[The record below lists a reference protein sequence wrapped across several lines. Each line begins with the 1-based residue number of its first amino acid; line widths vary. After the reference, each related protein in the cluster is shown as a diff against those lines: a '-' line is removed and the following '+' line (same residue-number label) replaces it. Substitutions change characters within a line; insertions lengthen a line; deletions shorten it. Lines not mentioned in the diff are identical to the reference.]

1 GGAPGG
7 GPASGGALGRDP
19 ARLYS
24 ELEEMVADRTRELD
38 AQKRF
43 VEVVLETM
51 PIGVLVLDGQL
62 NVVRINPAGARALA
76 CASDAHGPLAQ
87 FLPHDKG
94 AAVLEFLGA
103 AFKSRRGGSIEEGMI
118 IARDSRIFRFTVAPV
133 APSSDPGAYAVT
145 LVEDITRAKGL
156 ERQMLLTE
164 RLTTAGRLAAGVAH
178 ELNNPLAT
186 IAGCAESLQ
195 GQLASV
201 DQQAMTEYADFR

>member
-1 GGAPGG
+1 VPAP
-7 GPASGGALGRDP
+7 P
-19 ARLYS
+19 
-24 ELEEMVADRTRELD
+24 REPD

-94 AAVLEFLGA
+94 VAALEFLGA
-103 AFKSRRGGSIEEGMI
+103 AFNSRRGGSVEEEMI
-118 IARDSRIFRFTVAPV
+118 IAGDAKIFRFTVAPV
-133 APSSDPGAYAVT
+133 APSDRGAYAVV

-164 RLTTAGRLAAGVAH
+164 RLTTAGPLRPRAA
-178 ELNNPLAT
+178 
-186 IAGCAESLQ
+186 
-195 GQLASV
+195 
-201 DQQAMTEYADFR
+201 